1 MIKTQNLFAEL
12 IIRISII
19 VAVTDAL
26 MFYLLSTNSPRITRF
41 GYGTLAVLVILVTLV
56 PIIINVWFALWRH
69 GL

>member
-1 MIKTQNLFAEL
+1 MQSLFWEL
-12 IIRISII
+12 ITRISII

-26 MFYLLSTNSPRITRF
+26 MFYLLSTNSPRITRY
-41 GYGTLAVLVILVTLV
+41 GYGTLAFLVILVTLV

>member
-1 MIKTQNLFAEL
+1 MQNLFWEL

-26 MFYLLSTNSPRITRF
+26 MFYLLAKNSPRVLRF
-41 GYGTLAVLVILVTLV
+41 GYGGLAVLVILVTLV
-56 PIIINVWFALWRH
+56 PIIINVWFTLWRH